1 MRGYHYPLYISLGIM
16 KDYVKQ
22 LRKEFNAL
30 RQQGRITT
38 ADNCLKC
45 QRTADLV
52 FQLELHHKVPIKDAL
67 LYPEVSINDPDNI
80 ATLCTDCHKAF
91 HVAYEDMEF
100 DAWLEQVP
108 LKEAYKL
115 LEEYREERRIYK
127 QAQIRK
133 HRGR

>member
-1 MRGYHYPLYISLGIM
+1 MRSEI
-16 KDYVKQ
+16 KA
-22 LRKEFNAL
+22 LRKEFNDL
-30 RQQGRITT
+30 RQQKIIVAAGS
-38 ADNCLKC
+38 CLKC